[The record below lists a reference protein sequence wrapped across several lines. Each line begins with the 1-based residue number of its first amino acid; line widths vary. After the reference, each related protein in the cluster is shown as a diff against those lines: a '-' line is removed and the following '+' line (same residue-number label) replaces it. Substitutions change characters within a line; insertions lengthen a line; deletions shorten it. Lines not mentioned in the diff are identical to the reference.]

1 MLYCF
6 VSLGCTMK
14 KSYSFRLDSSLINN
28 LDQIEYNRTLG
39 VTNAIQMYLDKT
51 TNVINGNTEVIQ
63 ILKDQ
68 VQDLKNDKGL
78 LQKQLNYFML
88 PWYHRLLLPK
98 PKN

>member
-1 MLYCF
+1 
-6 VSLGCTMK
+6 MK

-28 LDQIEYNRTLG
+28 LDQVEYNRTLG

-51 TNVINGNTEVIQ
+51 TNIINGNTEVIQ

-68 VQDLKNDKGL
+68 IADLKTDKDR
-78 LQKQLNYFML
+78 LQDRLDYYQLGFFK
-88 PWYHRLLLPK
+88 RLLLK